1 MIIPV
6 STAIMKILDLV
17 GDINDLMLVLTIL
30 EMSKLNLFDSCAFMQ
45 FKF

>member
-6 STAIMKILDLV
+6 STAIMKILDSV

-30 EMSKLNLFDSCAFMQ
+30 EMSKLMQ
-45 FKF
+45 AKEI

>member
-6 STAIMKILDLV
+6 STAIMKILDSV

-30 EMSKLNLFDSCAFMQ
+30 EMSKLMQ
-45 FKF
+45 TKEI

>member
-30 EMSKLNLFDSCAFMQ
+30 EMSKLNLFDSYAFMQ

>member
-30 EMSKLNLFDSCAFMQ
+30 EMSKLMQ
-45 FKF
+45 TKEI

>member
-17 GDINDLMLVLTIL
+17 GDISDLMLVLTIL
-30 EMSKLNLFDSCAFMQ
+30 EMSKLNLFDSYAFMQ